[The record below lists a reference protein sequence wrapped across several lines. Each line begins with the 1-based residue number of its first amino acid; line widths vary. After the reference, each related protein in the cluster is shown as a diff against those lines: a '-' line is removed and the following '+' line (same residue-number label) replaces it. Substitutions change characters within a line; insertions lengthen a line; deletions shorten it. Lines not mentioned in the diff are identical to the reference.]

1 MSLRAPAP
9 CVRLALLPHAA
20 RGDLTRQAPAH
31 AQPRAASVGLAPG
44 VLRRSFLLRAA
55 VTPPEESEEDAEA
68 ELTDEALEAAG
79 GDSTRAGAGM
89 ILALAGNVESQVSSK
104 AAEVNAAVGDLAS
117 LATAERELLLRAQAM
132 LKNLGVVA
140 PPLVPDDIDDEDDE
154 AELDDGVPGI

>member
-9 CVRLALLPHAA
+9 CARLSPQPFVAALAPRA
-20 RGDLTRQAPAH
+20 RAR
-31 AQPRAASVGLAPG
+31 AQPRAALVDLAARAP
-44 VLRRSFLLRAA
+44 RRSLALRASA
-55 VTPPEESEEDAEA
+55 TPPEESEEDAEA

-104 AAEVNAAVGDLAS
+104 AAEVSAAVGDLNS

-132 LKNLGVVA
+132 LKTLGVVA
-140 PPLVPDDIDDEDDE
+140 PPLVPDDIDDEDNE

>member
-1 MSLRAPAP
+1 
-9 CVRLALLPHAA
+9 
-20 RGDLTRQAPAH
+20 
-31 AQPRAASVGLAPG
+31 
-44 VLRRSFLLRAA
+44 LLRAA